1 MQKRKHRLVLAR
13 RDGLPVR
20 VSDTVDPRSGR
31 HHPLVLDAECLL
43 VEETDGEHDNAIPGQ
58 AGSGS
63 AGFTIA
69 MFVIIAAPFTALLY
83 LACMK
88 GWI

>member
-31 HHPLVLDAECLL
+31 RHPLVLDAECLPA
-43 VEETDGEHDNAIPGQ
+43 EETDGEHDNAI
-58 AGSGS
+58 
-63 AGFTIA
+63 FTIA